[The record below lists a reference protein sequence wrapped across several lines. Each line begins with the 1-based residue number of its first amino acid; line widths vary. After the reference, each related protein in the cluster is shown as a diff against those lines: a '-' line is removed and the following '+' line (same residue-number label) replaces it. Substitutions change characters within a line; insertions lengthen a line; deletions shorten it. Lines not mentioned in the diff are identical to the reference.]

1 MPCPAARSPRAARPS
16 RPPRAPSRYAAAPA
30 EASAAAGGGL
40 AEQEILTLRAQLV
53 H

>member
-1 MPCPAARSPRAARPS
+1 MSQTAHARPA
-16 RPPRAPSRYAAAPA
+16 PRRYAAAPA